1 VECHRLA
8 ALRADKKASSSGGFS
23 FFSSSSAK
31 FEEAHDLYQ
40 QAGNAYKM
48 ENRHKE
54 AGDAF
59 SRAAEMA
66 LKNDEK
72 DDAANDFWTAS
83 KSYKKSHPERE
94 FPDLSKSIAGIV
106 LKRILPR
113 PPSRRRRAAKDDSA
127 VQGKGSVP
135 AGGGPAQGDRC
146 HLAAGGRRLGGG
158 TRVVP
163 GCGRHLHAGGCVGV
177 SLPPA
182 RFAGTS

>member
-1 VECHRLA
+1 MECHRLA
-8 ALRADKKASSSGGFS
+8 AHRADKKASSSGGFS

-113 PPSRRRRAAKDDSA
+113 PPQSPSPRCKRRFSCTRKRVGSGRRRTGTRRSLPSCSRREATWRGHSSRSRLRATSTRR
-127 VQGKGSVP
+127 
-135 AGGGPAQGDRC
+135 RM
-146 HLAAGGRRLGGG
+146 RR
-158 TRVVP
+158 RESP
-163 GCGRHLHAGGCVGV
+163 SR
-177 SLPPA
+177 
-182 RFAGTS
+182 